1 MLRYVP
7 GPSPDNLISWSLQN
21 WPWKTS
27 QFLSEPTEGAFHM
40 VSLFSVQDVQPDE
53 KVRKQEE
60 MIRRPSTPKG
70 WDGIPNPACG
80 GWA

>member
-1 MLRYVP
+1 
-7 GPSPDNLISWSLQN
+7 
-21 WPWKTS
+21 
-27 QFLSEPTEGAFHM
+27 M

-70 WDGIPNPACG
+70 WDGTPNPACG